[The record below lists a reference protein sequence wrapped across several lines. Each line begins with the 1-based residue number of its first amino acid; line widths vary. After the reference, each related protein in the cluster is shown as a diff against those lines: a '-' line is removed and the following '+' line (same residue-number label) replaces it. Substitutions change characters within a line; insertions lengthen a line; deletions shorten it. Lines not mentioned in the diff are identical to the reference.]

1 MYTVTIRLSHLL
13 IAATFA
19 YSSLFASHSLADT
32 LNIQQLME
40 SLAKAK
46 PNHATFTEKKYIA
59 LLDEPVESSGEL
71 FFVAPDQLEKRT
83 LLPQAE
89 TLLVNGNKIL
99 IERGNKT
106 YYFTTQ
112 NLPELGVLINSIRGT
127 LAGNQRALESSFHLK
142 LTGNI
147 DEWTLQLSPTNEKIQ
162 KLLKYIHIAGHQ
174 SQIQSIEVF
183 QVDGDRSHMRIQPVK
198 QTQ

>member
-1 MYTVTIRLSHLL
+1 MHTVTIRLSHFF

-19 YSSLFASHSLADT
+19 FSLLFTSHSLAET
-32 LNIQQLME
+32 FNIQQLMQ

-46 PNHATFTEKKYIA
+46 PHHARFTEKKYFA

-99 IERGNKT
+99 IERSNKT
-106 YYFTTQ
+106 YSFTTQ

-127 LAGNQRALESSFHLK
+127 LAGNQSALERSFQLK
-142 LTGNI
+142 LTGNN
-147 DEWTLQLSPTNEKIQ
+147 DGWKLQLTPTNEKIQ
-162 KLLKYIHIAGHQ
+162 KLIKYIHIAGHQ
-174 SQIQSIEVF
+174 SQIESIEVF
-183 QVDGDRSHMRIQPVK
+183 QFDGDRSYMLIQPVK

>member
-1 MYTVTIRLSHLL
+1 MHTVTIRLSHLFFAAIFAFSL
-13 IAATFA
+13 IFTSYSHAETF
-19 YSSLFASHSLADT
+19 S
-32 LNIQQLME
+32 IQQLMQA
-40 SLAKAK
+40 LAKAK
-46 PNHATFTEKKYIA
+46 PHHATFTEKKYIA

-83 LLPQAE
+83 LLPHTE
-89 TLLVNGNKIL
+89 TLVVNGNKIL

-127 LAGNQRALESSFHLK
+127 LAGNQSALERSFQLK
-142 LTGNI
+142 LTGNN
-147 DEWTLQLSPTNEKIQ
+147 DDWTLRLTPTNEKIQ
-162 KLLKYIHIAGHQ
+162 KLIKYIHIAGYQ
-174 SQIQSIEVF
+174 SQIKTIDVF
-183 QVDGDRSHMRIQPVK
+183 QVDGDRSNMRIQPVK